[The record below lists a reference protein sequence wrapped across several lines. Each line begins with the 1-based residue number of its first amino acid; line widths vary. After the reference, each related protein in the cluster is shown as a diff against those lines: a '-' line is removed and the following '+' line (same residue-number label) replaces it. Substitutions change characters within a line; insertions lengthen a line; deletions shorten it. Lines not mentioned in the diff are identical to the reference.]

1 MALQRELKP
10 GGNPARLFF
19 TASPRCTKSASRSP
33 HSVQR
38 NSRAKAASGFLAR
51 QKQRWQLRIVDG
63 TATMQ
68 RHCVRVR
75 AIAREALPQIG
86 QPHIG
91 AVLLDQVRETNP
103 VPNHCRRTPTAFD
116 PLYRCSFRTV
126 LGGIDWAWRC

>member
-1 MALQRELKP
+1 MARP
-10 GGNPARLFF
+10 GIGGPSLVLLIPI
-19 TASPRCTKSASRSP
+19 SETKSASRAP

-38 NSRAKAASGFLAR
+38 NSRAQSASGFLAR
-51 QKQRWQLRIVDG
+51 QKQRRQLRIVDG
-63 TATMQ
+63 AATMQ
-68 RHCVRVR
+68 CRCVRVR

-103 VPNHCRRTPTAFD
+103 VPNHCRRTPTAFY